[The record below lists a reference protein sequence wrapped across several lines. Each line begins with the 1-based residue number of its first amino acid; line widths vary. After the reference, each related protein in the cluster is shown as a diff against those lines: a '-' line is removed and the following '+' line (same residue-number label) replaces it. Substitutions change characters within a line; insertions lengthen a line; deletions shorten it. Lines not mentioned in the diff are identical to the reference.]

1 MDGWDSSHYPQRT
14 IIGGIL
20 LEVSSIMYILQR
32 VSLKILS
39 PIVETLSA
47 DVEILSSIGEILSL
61 NWEIL
66 AGILFVREI
75 VSLQN

>member
-1 MDGWDSSHYPQRT
+1 M
-14 IIGGIL
+14 GIL
-20 LEVSSIMYILQR
+20 SAIVNSLLADLGILIIAYWRNTVSYLGDTGSTILRDTPQGEFH
-32 VSLKILS
+32 LLFH
-39 PIVETLSA
+39 
-47 DVEILSSIGEILSL
+47 IGEIPSL